1 MAKLTWDGAGEKKF
15 FLGNKKGV
23 LYIPTDGVYSKGY
36 AWNGLSSVSES
47 PSGADANDFYADDIL
62 YGTIRGTEKMEG
74 SIECYTYPEEF
85 NQCIGKVSVATGVTI
100 GQQEKKAFGFSFVN
114 SIGNDVDGI
123 EAGYEIHLVY
133 GATVSPMQRDHQTE
147 NDSPEA
153 ETMSIDYSCVPV
165 DVDGHKP
172 TAQIVIDSTTVK
184 AETLKKLEDILYG
197 NETTEARLPLPN
209 EVISLMS
216 A

>member
-1 MAKLTWDGAGEKKF
+1 MAKLTWDGVGEKKF

-23 LYIPTDGVYSKGY
+23 LYIPTDGKYTKGV

-62 YGTIRGTEKMEG
+62 YGTIRGAEKMEG

-85 NQCIGKVSVATGVTI
+85 NQCIGKVALATGVYA
-100 GQQEKKAFGFSFVN
+100 GQQDKKSFGFSFVN

-123 EAGYEIHLVY
+123 EHGYEIHLVY

-153 ETMSIDYSCVPV
+153 ETLSIDYSCVPV
-165 DVDGHKP
+165 EVADMKP
-172 TAQIVIDSTTVK
+172 TASIVIDSTVVDEAK
-184 AETLKKLEDILYG
+184 LKKIEDILYG
-197 NETTEARLPLPN
+197 TDEAEPRLPLPD
-209 EVISLMS
+209 EIKTIL
-216 A
+216 AA

>member
-1 MAKLTWDGAGEKKF
+1 MAKLTWDGVGEKKY

-23 LYIPTDGVYSKGY
+23 LYIPTNGEYKAGY
-36 AWNGLSSVSES
+36 AWNGLISVSES

-62 YGTIRGTEKMEG
+62 YGTIRGTEKQEG
-74 SIECYTYPEEF
+74 SIECYTFPEEF
-85 NQCIGKVSVATGVTI
+85 NQCIGRVQIADGVWG
-100 GQQEKKAFGFSFVN
+100 GQQDKKAFGFSFVN

-123 EAGYEIHLVY
+123 EHGYEIHLVY

-165 DVDGHKP
+165 ELDGCKP
-172 TAQIVIDSTTVK
+172 VASIVIDSTVVG
-184 AETLKKLEDILYG
+184 AEKMKTIEDILYG
-197 NETTEARLPLPN
+197 TASQEARLPLPN
-209 EVISLMS
+209 EIKTLLS